1 MFGPDIVNIPL
12 ADWLAYSFMSM
23 GGIVAYFC
31 MTRSLQM
38 IDPTVVSF
46 VRALEIIVAYVAQY
60 VIMEEVPTLLSIVG
74 AALVLLSVSSMTLQ
88 NFIIQLIPERIRF
101 LF

>member
-1 MFGPDIVNIPL
+1 MNIPI

-23 GGIVAYFC
+23 AGIIAYFC
-31 MTRSLQM
+31 MTKSLQM

-60 VIMEEVPTLLSIVG
+60 AIMEEVPTSLSIVG
-74 AALVLLSVSSMTLQ
+74 AALVLMSVASMTLQ
-88 NFIIQLIPERIRF
+88 NIIIRIIPERIRF